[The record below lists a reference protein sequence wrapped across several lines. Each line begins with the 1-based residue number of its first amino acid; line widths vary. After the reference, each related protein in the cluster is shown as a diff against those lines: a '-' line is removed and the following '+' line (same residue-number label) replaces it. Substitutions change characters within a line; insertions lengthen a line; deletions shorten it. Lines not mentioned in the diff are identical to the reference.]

1 MKYTK
6 TLGSIALSGL
16 LLLGMNGCGSN
27 GSDTVAEETI
37 TPYTRVAVINDTT
50 DVAGIADKIAHYVT
64 LTDETNATG
73 HNFPAPWVIAG
84 ANKKDNETYSTE
96 DLLAIPSAGTDF
108 GGKSRVIEFCN
119 GKYATMATNTG
130 RFHGSALPCEVAV
143 HSDGTNTYVDML
155 DAHAIFSLFFTD
167 IDEDAKAALGPVVN
181 AVNSEIREMILAG
194 LDDTT
199 VAALSPTTNA
209 FGTTD
214 EAATITTAI
223 PYTESTLAMG
233 PEFTQDDIDTEV
245 ALRNPYVVFKYKA
258 KNGIA
263 TFDADDAA
271 NFAQQIID
279 TMGYEGNLGWT
290 STLIYENVPG
300 VSEGS
305 GWKSARE
312 HPLNIPGVKVVEAC
326 SGKYATK
333 ATTLGNEYLTALPC
347 EITVYVDETDETN
360 QTLSVS
366 YLSPNFMFGTMFQG
380 AVEEAFATE
389 KITSDQVIEYSTLPE
404 VVFSDLRLIVDQAV
418 KDLGG
423 ENHHGGL
430 VLHEAL
436 IND

>member
-1 MKYTK
+1 M
-6 TLGSIALSGL
+6 
-16 LLLGMNGCGSN
+16 
-27 GSDTVAEETI
+27 
-37 TPYTRVAVINDTT
+37 
-50 DVAGIADKIAHYVT
+50 
-64 LTDETNATG
+64 
-73 HNFPAPWVIAG
+73 
-84 ANKKDNETYSTE
+84 
-96 DLLAIPSAGTDF
+96 
-108 GGKSRVIEFCN
+108 
-119 GKYATMATNTG
+119 
-130 RFHGSALPCEVAV
+130 
-143 HSDGTNTYVDML
+143 
-155 DAHAIFSLFFTD
+155 HAIFSLFFTD
-167 IDEDAKAALGPVVN
+167 IEEDAKAALGPVVN

-199 VAALSPTTNA
+199 VAALSPTANA
-209 FGTTD
+209 FGTTE

-233 PEFTQDDIDTEV
+233 PEFTQEDIDTEV

-258 KNGIA
+258 KNGNE
-263 TFDADDAA
+263 TFTTGVDDTE
-271 NFAQQIID
+271 FAQQIIT
-279 TMGYEGNLGWT
+279 TMGYEAAPDY
-290 STLIYENVPG
+290 IYNSVPG

-366 YLSPNFMFGTMFQG
+366 FLSPNFMFGTMFQG
-380 AVEEAFATE
+380 AVEDAFSAE
-389 KITSDQVIEYSTLPE
+389 KITQDQVIEYSTLPE

-423 ENHHGGL
+423 DGHHGGL
-430 VLHEAL
+430 VLHETL
-436 IND
+436 INN